1 MKNSTVFKGQ
11 FVSTKRLLILCFLMG
26 VIGLVI
32 IMRILEISLPNKDL
46 KLNKKK
52 ENTTYSKSNRGLL
65 YDRNGRLLATNIFIY
80 NLKA

>member
-46 KLNKKK
+46 KLN
-52 ENTTYSKSNRGLL
+52 
-65 YDRNGRLLATNIFIY
+65 
-80 NLKA
+80 